1 MSVAAALLVV
11 AGHRGLELET
21 DIRAAFGGSSAD
33 SELDA
38 WVDEMVSASLDQ
50 TLVLIGHQRRDELRQ
65 AIQAADRWLASQAVL
80 QPMQTPAALWAD
92 PALRP
97 HAGHLL
103 TTADLEDLQQ
113 QDADA
118 WVDRALRRLHGP
130 TGGLGGYGV
139 TEDLFGTLGRFAASR
154 WPAGDVDWIDGLPVV
169 RGDGHNWGVLR
180 LRSSAGGFG
189 LAAAATTVDALDALK
204 ASIGSAVPDVQLLEL
219 SISRHADTA
228 AQRSQSEMSRIGTVS
243 LLAIGMLLG
252 GLFLHPAPLLLTAAS
267 VGSGLLLGLAAVVAV
282 FDTLHLI
289 ALVFGA
295 TLIGVAVDYAFHLFL
310 AQGDAQ
316 ARVRAIRPGVTLGWA
331 TTCIAFAGLMLAP
344 FQSLQQVAVF
354 SVAGLSGA
362 YITVFALLADW
373 PGLHRWQPRPAAMRL
388 AHRLLAS
395 ERPKTR
401 WGLLFGMLAAAA
413 AMTGLGRLA
422 PNDDLRAMYYSAPT
436 LLAEA
441 RRVQA
446 LVGGVEASQML
457 VLRADDQEALLQAL
471 EQVGVALDRLQGDA
485 VVTTVIQAGRS
496 LPSLRRQQVSY
507 AAMETTLYAPG
518 AALDRLAARL
528 QAPSQWVDARRA
540 AFHASRPLT
549 FDRWQALTAAT
560 PHAGLIRPLDQGWG
574 ALIRLGGVSDLPR
587 LQQMVTRQ
595 RDAGLDLQWLDTV
608 AQAEASLAAARRD
621 ATRVLLLAAMVAG
634 LILVVRYGLL
644 RAAVVAVPP
653 GLAVAVTLGLCGW
666 AQAGFSVFRLFALL
680 LVLGLAIDYA
690 VFAAETVRDR
700 QRTLVAIVLSMLTTL
715 LAFGLL
721 GLSATPALAE
731 FGATVVCGV
740 LVAFVST
747 LGLWRAGWLGA
758 R

>member
-1 MSVAAALLVV
+1 MLRVEGLSAHAGRTALVRDV
-11 AGHRGLELET
+11 SFAMERGET
-21 DIRAAFGGSSAD
+21 
-33 SELDA
+33 L
-38 WVDEMVSASLDQ
+38 
-50 TLVLIGHQRRDELRQ
+50 
-65 AIQAADRWLASQAVL
+65 AVL
-80 QPMQTPAALWAD
+80 GAS
-92 PALRP
+92 
-97 HAGHLL
+97 GSGKSL
-103 TTADLEDLQQ
+103 TG
-113 QDADA
+113 
-118 WVDRALRRLHGP
+118 RALIALPPRGIRY
-130 TGGLGGYGV
+130 GGRVVFDG
-139 TEDLFGTLGRFAASR
+139 EDLFALPERALTARRGRDLAMIFQE
-154 WPAGDVDWIDGLPVV
+154 PATALNPV
-169 RGDGHNWGVLR
+169 
-180 LRSSAGGFG
+180 
-189 LAAAATTVDALDALK
+189 
-204 ASIGSAVPDVQLLEL
+204 
-219 SISRHADTA
+219 
-228 AQRSQSEMSRIGTVS
+228 MRIGAQIDEPLRIHTR
-243 LLAIGMLLG
+243 LG
-252 GLFLHPAPLLLTAAS
+252 
-267 VGSGLLLGLAAVVAV
+267 
-282 FDTLHLI
+282 
-289 ALVFGA
+289 
-295 TLIGVAVDYAFHLFL
+295 
-310 AQGDAQ
+310 
-316 ARVRAIRPGVTLGWA
+316 
-331 TTCIAFAGLMLAP
+331 
-344 FQSLQQVAVF
+344 
-354 SVAGLSGA
+354 
-362 YITVFALLADW
+362 
-373 PGLHRWQPRPAAMRL
+373 
-388 AHRLLAS
+388 AS
-395 ERPKTR
+395 ERAAKVR
-401 WGLLFGMLAAAA
+401 LL
-413 AMTGLGRLA
+413 
-422 PNDDLRAMYYSAPT
+422 
-436 LLAEA
+436 
-441 RRVQA
+441 
-446 LVGGVEASQML
+446 
-457 VLRADDQEALLQAL
+457 
-471 EQVGVALDRLQGDA
+471 
-485 VVTTVIQAGRS
+485 
-496 LPSLRRQQVSY
+496 
-507 AAMETTLYAPG
+507 G